1 MLSSEDKRTFA
12 NKLQRLKGDLEYFI
26 WRIET
31 SSSDVTETDK
41 TRYCRLIIE
50 IMEFVVKRIENV
62 STCIDYD
69 SWTFAIYW

>member
-62 STCIDYD
+62 STCIDYY
-69 SWTFAIYW
+69 SMTFAIYW